1 MELSEAFVAQATARA
16 AAAHRAPQT
25 GNTALPRHS
34 GASLSAAAAVAT
46 VGVLSSARRHRPKLL
61 KRRLAKVTKAA
72 VPPESIDLLHPHVW
86 SGLEEQSTQLLQH
99 FTQGLQA
106 GDNPSNAEGV
116 AAAVQQLTEI
126 FSEAAGRLAREI
138 VPPAYAADAKP
149 IELDPN
155 VTYLYGADGAVLV
168 DPMNNKPL
176 PDDWWNGFI
185 GFQAG
190 LIKQID
196 QALRDNGVEQAF
208 GWTIVAYTAFIK
220 LLFFPLQQGQL
231 KSTSM
236 MQLLSPK
243 VKEIQ
248 EKYKDDPDTQQRL
261 LGQLYGVMD
270 VNPLGGCLPVFLQLP
285 IFWSLY
291 GVWRR
296 LAAEKFPHYTEGWL
310 WVPSLA
316 QPNPDFQFK
325 YDWLLQ
331 FEDGKPAMGWENY
344 LSYLVF
350 PVLLVGFTVFQQ
362 QQAQAARPKT
372 GNEEDPQ
379 NLVLQVLPWISV
391 YFIGSLSLQLPQAV
405 SVYYSMNTA
414 LSVLQT
420 AVVKFGLRQEIPGYE
435 EFERTGKF
443 PDGTFEN
450 MVRSQTPPPKTLHEA
465 ALRGEVKFIEEM
477 LADESLDINKWDE
490 KKISQTAQPAGCR
503 GHLDA
508 VKVLLKRG
516 ADVTMKDGQDNTMLH
531 YAAGYGHMA
540 VLELTQQL
548 DPLLQELLEASD
560 KEGLDAP
567 ELVTDLGHQ
576 GKGQSVVDA
585 ARVNRK
591 GQVVDFLCERLGV
604 EAPEVK
610 APIAVTAS
618 GSLRIGPEQHF
629 LLLPGVRTESMIELG
644 VSDIVSN
651 HQQIRLESAVTCAA
665 GEAATAMRAA
675 VEKLKSNPEA
685 VEQARKM
692 MGKIPPQMLQM
703 SGPRSFRLYAETL
716 PSKELTAITRLSG
729 NKISAEQ
736 AQKARHAE
744 FEFLTGGRRFV
755 LKAMDAMSEMST
767 EARSSNSGKAHL
779 PNMLRTSWKK
789 RIWRPTSLDLSQ
801 ALTGASM

>member
-1 MELSEAFVAQATARA
+1 MELSEAFVAPAAARA
-16 AAAHRAPQT
+16 AATHHATHHAPRVAT
-25 GNTALPRHS
+25 GTAVPRH
-34 GASLSAAAAVAT
+34 GATLSAAAAVAA
-46 VGVLSSARRHRPKLL
+46 VGVLSNQMRRHRPKLL

-99 FTQGLQA
+99 FAHLTEGFQQA
-106 GDNPSNAEGV
+106 GDHAGTPKEEALST
-116 AAAVQQLTEI
+116 AVQQLTEI
-126 FSEAAGRLAREI
+126 FSEAAGRLAHEI

-155 VTYLYGADGAVLV
+155 VTYLYGADGNVLV

-185 GFQAG
+185 GFQSDI
-190 LIKQID
+190 IKQVD
-196 QALRDNGVEQAF
+196 QTLRDNGVEQAF

-220 LLFFPLQQGQL
+220 LAFFPLQQGQL

-362 QQAQAARPKT
+362 QQAQSSRPKT
-372 GNEEDPQ
+372 GNEDDPS
-379 NLVLQVLPWISV
+379 NLVMQVLPWISV

-420 AVVKFGLRQEIPGYE
+420 SAVKFGLRQEIPGYE

-443 PDGTFEN
+443 PEGAFED
-450 MVRSQTPPPKTLHEA
+450 MVRSNTPAPKTLHEA
-465 ALRGEVKFIEEM
+465 ALRGEVKYIEEM
-477 LADESLDINKWDE
+477 LADESVDINKWDE
-490 KKISQTAQPAGCR
+490 KNIAPLGYAVAC

-516 ADVTMKDGQDNTMLH
+516 ADVTLKDGQDNTMLH

-540 VLELTQQL
+540 VL
-548 DPLLQELLEASD
+548 QELLDASD
-560 KEGLDAP
+560 KVWKDNDWC
-567 ELVTDLGHQ
+567 T
-576 GKGQSVVDA
+576 
-585 ARVNRK
+585 
-591 GQVVDFLCERLGV
+591 
-604 EAPEVK
+604 
-610 APIAVTAS
+610 
-618 GSLRIGPEQHF
+618 LRN
-629 LLLPGVRTESMIELG
+629 S
-644 VSDIVSN
+644 
-651 HQQIRLESAVTCAA
+651 
-665 GEAATAMRAA
+665 RALNI
-675 VEKLKSNPEA
+675 VEK
-685 VEQARKM
+685 
-692 MGKIPPQMLQM
+692 
-703 SGPRSFRLYAETL
+703 
-716 PSKELTAITRLSG
+716 
-729 NKISAEQ
+729 
-736 AQKARHAE
+736 
-744 FEFLTGGRRFV
+744 
-755 LKAMDAMSEMST
+755 
-767 EARSSNSGKAHL
+767 
-779 PNMLRTSWKK
+779 
-789 RIWRPTSLDLSQ
+789 
-801 ALTGASM
+801 

>member
-1 MELSEAFVAQATARA
+1 MELSEAFVAQATSRA
-16 AAAHRAPQT
+16 AAAHHAPQTT
-25 GNTALPRHS
+25 GNTALPRH
-34 GASLSAAAAVAT
+34 GGTSLSAAAAVAT
-46 VGVLSSARRHRPKLL
+46 VGVLSTARRHRPKLL

-106 GDNPSNAEGV
+106 GDSPSNAEGL

-126 FSEAAGRLAREI
+126 FSEAAGRLAHEI

-149 IELDPN
+149 LELDPN

-185 GFQAG
+185 GFQAD

-420 AVVKFGLRQEIPGYE
+420 SVVKYGLRQEIPGYE

-477 LADESLDINKWDE
+477 LEDESVDINKWDE
-490 KKISQTAQPAGCR
+490 KKISPLGYAVAC

-516 ADVTMKDGQDNTMLH
+516 ADVTMRDGQDNTMLH

-540 VLELTQQL
+540 VLE
-548 DPLLQELLEASD
+548 ELLEASD
-560 KEGLDAP
+560 KVWKDNDWC
-567 ELVTDLGHQ
+567 TFRNS
-576 GKGQSVVDA
+576 KGQSVVDA

-618 GSLRIGPEQHF
+618 PEAGKESSEADRARAA
-629 LLLPGVRTESMIELG
+629 LLAAAGGKVPAAPTGG
-644 VSDIVSN
+644 APP
-651 HQQIRLESAVTCAA
+651 QA

-703 SGPRSFRLYAETL
+703 
-716 PSKELTAITRLSG
+716 LSG

-736 AQKARHAE
+736 AQKA
-744 FEFLTGGRRFV
+744 
-755 LKAMDAMSEMST
+755 MDAMSEMST
-767 EARSSNSGKAHL
+767 EDLLEKADLAADKLEGQKETVPPSPAPGGGKPARSV
-779 PNMLRTSWKK
+779 
-789 RIWRPTSLDLSQ
+789 D
-801 ALTGASM
+801 

>member
-1 MELSEAFVAQATARA
+1 MELSEAFVAQATSRA
-16 AAAHRAPQT
+16 AAAHHAPQTT
-25 GNTALPRHS
+25 GNTALPRH
-34 GASLSAAAAVAT
+34 GGTSLSAAAAVAT
-46 VGVLSSARRHRPKLL
+46 VGVLSTARRHRPKLL

-106 GDNPSNAEGV
+106 GDSPSNAEGL

-126 FSEAAGRLAREI
+126 FSEAAGRLAHEI

-149 IELDPN
+149 LELDPN

-291 GVWRR
+291 G
-296 LAAEKFPHYTEGWL
+296 
-310 WVPSLA
+310 
-316 QPNPDFQFK
+316 PNPDFQFK

-420 AVVKFGLRQEIPGYE
+420 SVVKYGLRQEIPGYE

-477 LADESLDINKWDE
+477 LEDESVDINKWDE
-490 KKISQTAQPAGCR
+490 KKISPLGYAVAC

-516 ADVTMKDGQDNTMLH
+516 ADVTMRDGQDNTMLH

-540 VLELTQQL
+540 VLE
-548 DPLLQELLEASD
+548 ELLEASD
-560 KEGLDAP
+560 KVWKDNDWC
-567 ELVTDLGHQ
+567 TFRNS
-576 GKGQSVVDA
+576 KGQSVVDA

-618 GSLRIGPEQHF
+618 PEAGKESSEADRARAA
-629 LLLPGVRTESMIELG
+629 LLAAAGGKVPAAPTGG
-644 VSDIVSN
+644 APP
-651 HQQIRLESAVTCAA
+651 QA

-703 SGPRSFRLYAETL
+703 
-716 PSKELTAITRLSG
+716 LSG

-736 AQKARHAE
+736 AQKA
-744 FEFLTGGRRFV
+744 
-755 LKAMDAMSEMST
+755 MDAMSEMST
-767 EARSSNSGKAHL
+767 EDLLEKADLAADKLEGQKETVPPSPAPGGGKPARSV
-779 PNMLRTSWKK
+779 
-789 RIWRPTSLDLSQ
+789 D
-801 ALTGASM
+801 

>member
-196 QALRDNGVEQAF
+196 QALRDNGRVEQAF

-296 LAAEKFPHYTEGWL
+296 LAAEKFP
-310 WVPSLA
+310 
-316 QPNPDFQFK
+316 
-325 YDWLLQ
+325 
-331 FEDGKPAMGWENY
+331 
-344 LSYLVF
+344 
-350 PVLLVGFTVFQQ
+350 
-362 QQAQAARPKT
+362 
-372 GNEEDPQ
+372 
-379 NLVLQVLPWISV
+379 NL
-391 YFIGSLSLQLPQAV
+391 G
-405 SVYYSMNTA
+405 
-414 LSVLQT
+414 
-420 AVVKFGLRQEIPGYE
+420 
-435 EFERTGKF
+435 
-443 PDGTFEN
+443 
-450 MVRSQTPPPKTLHEA
+450 
-465 ALRGEVKFIEEM
+465 
-477 LADESLDINKWDE
+477 
-490 KKISQTAQPAGCR
+490 
-503 GHLDA
+503 
-508 VKVLLKRG
+508 
-516 ADVTMKDGQDNTMLH
+516 
-531 YAAGYGHMA
+531 
-540 VLELTQQL
+540 
-548 DPLLQELLEASD
+548 
-560 KEGLDAP
+560 
-567 ELVTDLGHQ
+567 
-576 GKGQSVVDA
+576 
-585 ARVNRK
+585 
-591 GQVVDFLCERLGV
+591 
-604 EAPEVK
+604 
-610 APIAVTAS
+610 
-618 GSLRIGPEQHF
+618 
-629 LLLPGVRTESMIELG
+629 
-644 VSDIVSN
+644 
-651 HQQIRLESAVTCAA
+651 
-665 GEAATAMRAA
+665 
-675 VEKLKSNPEA
+675 
-685 VEQARKM
+685 
-692 MGKIPPQMLQM
+692 
-703 SGPRSFRLYAETL
+703 
-716 PSKELTAITRLSG
+716 
-729 NKISAEQ
+729 
-736 AQKARHAE
+736 
-744 FEFLTGGRRFV
+744 
-755 LKAMDAMSEMST
+755 
-767 EARSSNSGKAHL
+767 
-779 PNMLRTSWKK
+779 
-789 RIWRPTSLDLSQ
+789 
-801 ALTGASM
+801 